1 MRALQKIEKN
11 VLSMER
17 IEMECTKGEKDI
29 LIELRH
35 QKMEKPDTVDCLK
48 NKPNWREAVATLLKK
63 GLITKSAFAY
73 SLTEKGSLCAAR
85 VYNERKTY
93 FSTFYQRCSNSTA
106 YKTLCERVYGFNLCQ
121 YNNMTLSQLEF
132 LLTILT
138 LDTTHRVLD
147 MGCGLGMIS
156 EYISAVTGAAVTG
169 LDMAEG
175 AIEQAKERT
184 KGKNR
189 LTFVTGD
196 FNKLEFDENSFDTV
210 ICIEAF
216 YTGLD
221 TTVRQLKKIISPGG
235 QMGIHLMQQITPN
248 GPRERLL
255 PENTDLSIVLKKYNL
270 HYRMWDFTS
279 STLDLFRNWI
289 KASKELQP
297 QFETENNSD
306 LCNIGGHEKLLHLW
320 ETEDCMRQYLY
331 HVVL

>member
-1 MRALQKIEKN
+1 
-11 VLSMER
+11 
-17 IEMECTKGEKDI
+17 
-29 LIELRH
+29 
-35 QKMEKPDTVDCLK
+35 
-48 NKPNWREAVATLLKK
+48 
-63 GLITKSAFAY
+63 
-73 SLTEKGSLCAAR
+73 
-85 VYNERKTY
+85 
-93 FSTFYQRCSNSTA
+93 
-106 YKTLCERVYGFNLCQ
+106 
-121 YNNMTLSQLEF
+121 MTISQLEF
-132 LLTILT
+132 LLKILT
-138 LDTTHRVLD
+138 LDTTHCVLD

-169 LDMAEG
+169 LDIAEG

-184 KGKNR
+184 KGKDR

-235 QMGIHLMQQITPN
+235 QMGIHLMQKITPN
-248 GPRERLL
+248 DPRERLL
-255 PENTDLSIVLKKYNL
+255 PENTDLSIVLKKYTL
-270 HYRMWDFTS
+270 QYRTWDFTS
-279 STLDLFRNWI
+279 YTLDLFRNWI
-289 KASKELQP
+289 KASKELQS
-297 QFETENNSD
+297 QFEAENNLD